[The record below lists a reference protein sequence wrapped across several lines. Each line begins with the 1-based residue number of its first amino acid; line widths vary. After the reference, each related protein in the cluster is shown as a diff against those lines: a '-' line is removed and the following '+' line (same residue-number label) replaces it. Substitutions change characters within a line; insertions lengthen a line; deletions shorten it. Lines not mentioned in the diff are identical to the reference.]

1 METKSCLLLLLAI
14 ITVLAILS
22 CCMSDNFEG
31 FMPKF
36 FKDNTLF
43 MSPDSKL
50 FDGPILRRPLLFRP
64 SLNPLLRDRIVPRT
78 RCKYIKEIKEG
89 LIRIPDFEINK
100 NLLLRSQFN
109 DVESNS
115 FTIVF
120 KAKMNDTSADF
131 MLLKKGNGSPMIKYI
146 SSNNSLLLAIDTV
159 FKGRNNYHILLNDID
174 VNKMNEYAWVQH
186 GGILRFYVNG
196 IMVFKVNLE
205 RELSAPLMIAR
216 GSLFIFSESVV
227 EYEDVYICN
236 SAWLRKN

>member
-50 FDGPILRRPLLFRP
+50 FDGPILRKPLYFRP
-64 SLNPLLRDRIVPRT
+64 SINPLLRDRVVPRS
-78 RCKYIKEIKEG
+78 RCKYIEEMKEG

-115 FTIVF
+115 FTIAF
-120 KAKMNDTSADF
+120 KAKMNDTSKDF
-131 MLLKKGNGSPMIKYI
+131 VLLKKGNGSPMIKYI
-146 SSNNSLLLAIDTV
+146 SEDNKILLAIDTV
-159 FKGRNNYHILLNDID
+159 FKGRNNYNISLDC
-174 VNKMNEYAWVQH
+174 VNPKEMNEYAWVQH
-186 GGILRFYVNG
+186 GGVLRFYVNG
-196 IMVFKVNLE
+196 MVVFKVNLE

-227 EYEDVYICN
+227 EYKDIYICN